1 MEKEKDS
8 VSLYKWLRLLLA
20 FLIFALVCAVIVMGV
35 RLYHASH
42 QKGPVIDASY
52 IESKI
57 APAAKLTSAEL
68 QYRGLIKYED
78 GKIPFLSVKAFSMLY
93 EARISAGIDME
104 KIKVE
109 VFEDKVVVS
118 LPKAE
123 LQSIEV
129 DPDSIQFYDEK
140 LALFN
145 WTNKED
151 VVDAIKAAR
160 DDAMNS
166 ADIAALKKK
175 AEEQATLLISELL
188 SGATGDL
195 LLEVK

>member
-52 IESKI
+52 RESKI

-78 GKIPFLSVKAFSMLY
+78 GKIPFLTQKAFSMLY